1 MLNQN
6 FILLNLSL
14 EMKWFIKQVELL
26 FSPFLSYELWFYD
39 VFIEFYWKKFRKIF
53 GRFGRLLQVVLKRP
67 PVNSGTFSAFAFIHF
82 ETVDMAFLAK
92 KELSGQF
99 FGRLQVRIKEIV
111 MGSSN
116 KMKHQNY
123 EKLSYANN
131 FF

>member
-1 MLNQN
+1 
-6 FILLNLSL
+6 
-14 EMKWFIKQVELL
+14 
-26 FSPFLSYELWFYD
+26 
-39 VFIEFYWKKFRKIF
+39 
-53 GRFGRLLQVVLKRP
+53 
-67 PVNSGTFSAFAFIHF
+67 
-82 ETVDMAFLAK
+82 MAFLAK

>member
-1 MLNQN
+1 
-6 FILLNLSL
+6 
-14 EMKWFIKQVELL
+14 
-26 FSPFLSYELWFYD
+26 
-39 VFIEFYWKKFRKIF
+39 
-53 GRFGRLLQVVLKRP
+53 LLQVVLKRP

-111 MGSSN
+111 MGSSI

-123 EKLSYANN
+123 EKVSYANN
-131 FF
+131 FFIILLL